1 MRKNSYKTV
10 LSHTRRT
17 EGGNFLLGTRRGKVS
32 RFMVDVPLS
41 SIKAGT
47 GFNRARH
54 REKARLDRLAETGR
68 LRLSLLYYN
77 IEPLDSWNF
86 LWLLREHKDSKG

>member
-1 MRKNSYKTV
+1 MDHNMRKNSYKIV

-17 EGGNFLLGTRRGKVS
+17 EGGNFLPGIRRGKVN

-47 GFNRARH
+47 GFNRAHH
-54 REKARLDRLAETGR
+54 REKAQLNRLAETGR
-68 LRLSLLYYN
+68 LRLSVL
-77 IEPLDSWNF
+77 
-86 LWLLREHKDSKG
+86 